1 MIPEKLKQGDEIRII
16 APSRSLALLSQEN
29 KDLATKK
36 LEELGFKVTFG
47 FNVDEKDEFI
57 SSSIE
62 SRVKDIHDA
71 FSDKNVKAILTVIG
85 GFNCNQLLSYLDYDL
100 IKNNPKI
107 FCGYSDITALQNTFL
122 KKSDL
127 VTYSGPHF
135 STFAMKNGFEF
146 TLDSFKKCLMSS
158 EPVEIIASENWSD
171 DSWWENQE
179 DRNFI
184 QNNGFLNINSG
195 EAEGTLVGGNICTL
209 NLLQGTEFMPSLENS
224 ILFIEDDEESKAVNF
239 DRDLQSLIHLPEFKG
254 VKGIVIGRFQKASKV
269 TDDLLIKIIKTKK
282 ELSNIPVIA
291 NVDFGHTMPLITF
304 PIGGKVRISDG
315 KLLLLEH

>member
-100 IKNNPKI
+100 IKNI
-107 FCGYSDITALQNTFL
+107 FNNLHPD
-122 KKSDL
+122 
-127 VTYSGPHF
+127 
-135 STFAMKNGFEF
+135 F
-146 TLDSFKKCLMSS
+146 TLNDVLTYLN
-158 EPVEIIASENWSD
+158 ENYY
-171 DSWWENQE
+171 
-179 DRNFI
+179 
-184 QNNGFLNINSG
+184 LIN
-195 EAEGTLVGGNICTL
+195 TN
-209 NLLQGTEFMPSLENS
+209 
-224 ILFIEDDEESKAVNF
+224 KY
-239 DRDLQSLIHLPEFKG
+239 
-254 VKGIVIGRFQKASKV
+254 
-269 TDDLLIKIIKTKK
+269 
-282 ELSNIPVIA
+282 
-291 NVDFGHTMPLITF
+291 
-304 PIGGKVRISDG
+304 
-315 KLLLLEH
+315 